1 MTYTADFRQPR
12 KQLNPLDATMVA
24 TITVELFHVGR
35 NPKRWKARIVGGRT
49 IPESMSKADLQYPES
64 SGGIH
69 SLKSQL
75 KTLFDEQLTDWVEHL
90 SIEEQF
96 ERDHPTPEV
105 NKKAV
110 ATPRDSYGIKGT

>member
-12 KQLNPLDATMVA
+12 KQLNPLDVIMAA
-24 TITVELFHVGR
+24 TITVELFHVGK

-49 IPESMSKADLQYPES
+49 IPVAEGKAEMQYPES

-69 SLKSQL
+69 AIKDQL
-75 KTLFDEQLTDWVEHL
+75 KTLFDEQLTPWVEHL
-90 SIEEQF
+90 SIEEQY
-96 ERDHPTPEV
+96 ERDHPTPPL